1 MPTQSQS
8 PGGVVRRRSH
18 LWMLLSAIG
27 PGLIAAA
34 AGNEAGGVLTYSQI
48 GASHGYGMLWLLV
61 LTTVSLVV
69 AQEMGTRMG
78 LVTGKGLADLIREQF
93 GVRVAVFAMVILLI
107 ANLFTTLSEFA
118 GIAASLELLIPV
130 PGIRYVAVPLLG
142 ILLWLL
148 VLRGSY
154 RRVEKIF
161 LALCAVY
168 LVYVV
173 AAVMAKPD
181 WGLVTR
187 SILTVHIPHG
197 DQQYV
202 SHAIALIGTTI
213 APWMQF
219 YVQSTVRDKGLTKE
233 HYVYEKWDVFI
244 GSIASNAISFFI
256 VVACA
261 ATLWV
266 AGNRNITSV
275 RDAAEALKPVASSSS
290 YVLFA
295 IGLFNASAVGA
306 VIVPL
311 STAYAVTEA
320 IGSESGLG
328 RKIRE
333 APLFIGV
340 FTTLI
345 VFAVVVTLLVPENRL
360 LGVITGAQILN
371 GLLLPTILVLMLL
384 LINRRSVMGD
394 YVNKFGTNLVAL
406 ITIAAVAIL
415 SIMSVIYTFI

>member
-1 MPTQSQS
+1 MQKKTNSPT
-8 PGGVVRRRSH
+8 PIKRRSH

-48 GASHGYGMLWLLV
+48 GASHGNGMLWLLV
-61 LTTVSLVV
+61 LSTASLIV

-78 LVTGKGLADLIREQF
+78 LITGKGLADLIREQF
-93 GVRVAVFAMVILLI
+93 GVRVAVFAMLVLLL
-107 ANLFTTLSEFA
+107 ANMFTTLSEFA
-118 GIAASLELLIPV
+118 GMAASLDLLIPI
-130 PGIRYVAVPLLG
+130 PGFRYVALPGLG

-154 RRVEKIF
+154 RRVEKVF
-161 LALCAVY
+161 LALCSVY
-168 LVYVV
+168 LVYI
-173 AAVMAKPD
+173 AAALLAKPD
-181 WGLVTR
+181 WGQISRDVLRVQ
-187 SILTVHIPHG
+187 IPMG
-197 DQQYV
+197 DNVYV
-202 SHAIALIGTTI
+202 GHAIALIGTTI

-219 YVQSTVRDKGLTKE
+219 YVQSSVRDKGLTKE
-233 HYVYEKWDVFI
+233 HYVYEKWDVII
-244 GSIASNAISFFI
+244 GSVASNAISFFI

-261 ATLWV
+261 ATLW
-266 AGNRNITSV
+266 ASGNRNIETV
-275 RDAAEALKPVASSSS
+275 RDAAEALRPVASSSS
-290 YVLFA
+290 YILFA
-295 IGLFNASAVGA
+295 VGLFNASAVGA

-345 VFAVVVTLLVPENRL
+345 VFAVVVTLLVPEQNL
-360 LGVITGAQILN
+360 LRVITGAQILN
-371 GLLLPTILVLMLL
+371 GLLLPVILVLMLM

-394 YVNKFGTNLVAL
+394 YVNSSIANM
-406 ITIAAVAIL
+406 ITVMTILAVAGL
-415 SIMSVIYTFI
+415 SVISVVFLLK

>member
-1 MPTQSQS
+1 
-8 PGGVVRRRSH
+8 
-18 LWMLLSAIG
+18 
-27 PGLIAAA
+27 
-34 AGNEAGGVLTYSQI
+34 
-48 GASHGYGMLWLLV
+48 
-61 LTTVSLVV
+61 
-69 AQEMGTRMG
+69 
-78 LVTGKGLADLIREQF
+78 
-93 GVRVAVFAMVILLI
+93 
-107 ANLFTTLSEFA
+107 
-118 GIAASLELLIPV
+118 
-130 PGIRYVAVPLLG
+130 
-142 ILLWLL
+142 
-148 VLRGSY
+148 
-154 RRVEKIF
+154 
-161 LALCAVY
+161 
-168 LVYVV
+168 
-173 AAVMAKPD
+173 
-181 WGLVTR
+181 
-187 SILTVHIPHG
+187 
-197 DQQYV
+197 
-202 SHAIALIGTTI
+202 
-213 APWMQF
+213 
-219 YVQSTVRDKGLTKE
+219 
-233 HYVYEKWDVFI
+233 VFI